1 MLLLIVIFCCKV
13 TFFWKQPNYFQL
25 FVYSYYA
32 VSQFFLA
39 ERCRQPLATLRER
52 LHLSARGDSFIA
64 LRFGTCSNLAIFQA
78 MRIIEIDL
86 LQNEGMDMFRS
97 LTEAQLRNRLYHVE
111 RIIKIAIV
119 LGKEGG
125 GLPK

>member
-1 MLLLIVIFCCKV
+1 
-13 TFFWKQPNYFQL
+13 
-25 FVYSYYA
+25 
-32 VSQFFLA
+32 
-39 ERCRQPLATLRER
+39 
-52 LHLSARGDSFIA
+52 
-64 LRFGTCSNLAIFQA
+64 